1 MRGARGARRARALT
15 LTLSLVSLERLRG
28 RGRRICPLHLTRCG
42 GAGRRR
48 VGHKP
53 RPPWRTRR
61 AGRWRGEACAA
72 APAPS
77 GARRSGRPS
86 RRRGAVRS
94 RGGGGAARG
103 ARARG
108 RCRRPGEGRGGTEG
122 EGRGVRWR
130 SEEGADG
137 LGAVASA
144 WKQERGDEYWSE
156 SVELLCVAR
165 KTCSGGRRAR
175 VGEGCGGGRGLVRRT
190 VRRWLAAVPSPP
202 RVSSTV
208 PPCETGAGGRQARQ
222 GGTPGG
228 VGRGEGRG
236 RGVRRGEGR
245 GRGLRRGEARRGEG
259 RRGEAGRGEAPL
271 CSSTGR
277 RGS

>member
-1 MRGARGARRARALT
+1 M
-15 LTLSLVSLERLRG
+15 
-28 RGRRICPLHLTRCG
+28 
-42 GAGRRR
+42 
-48 VGHKP
+48 GHKP

-108 RCRRPGEGRGGTEG
+108 RCRRPGEGEGRDRGRGEGCEVAERGGGGWFGGGGVGLEAG
-122 EGRGVRWR
+122 EGRRVLERER
-130 SEEGADG
+130 RAALRRAEDLQRGASGTGRGG
-137 LGAVASA
+137 L
-144 WKQERGDEYWSE
+144 R
-156 SVELLCVAR
+156 
-165 KTCSGGRRAR
+165 RRAR
-175 VGEGCGGGRGLVRRT
+175 PCVRRT

-236 RGVRRGEGR
+236 RGVRRGEA
-245 GRGLRRGEARRGEG
+245 RRGEARRGEA